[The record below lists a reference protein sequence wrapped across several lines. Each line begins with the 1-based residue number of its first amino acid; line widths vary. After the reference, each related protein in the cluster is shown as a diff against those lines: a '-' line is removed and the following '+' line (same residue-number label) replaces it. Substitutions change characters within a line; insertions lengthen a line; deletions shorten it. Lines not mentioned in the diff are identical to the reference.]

1 MKKRIILSLLALM
14 IVLSM
19 TTKQAKAGLFYTE
32 VIMPVS
38 GTCIDGHE
46 KVGTATSTTVLNL
59 VSTGDAGIKAAT
71 QDAEIKQIH
80 YIDQEITSIFIF
92 FTKRTTRVYG
102 Y

>member
-1 MKKRIILSLLALM
+1 MKKRIILSLLALTIM
-14 IVLSM
+14 LS
-19 TTKQAKAGLFYTE
+19 TGTKQAKAGLFYTD

-38 GTCIDGHE
+38 GTCVDGHE
-46 KVGTATSTTVLNL
+46 RVGISHSTTVLGL

-80 YIDQEITSIFIF
+80 YIEQEVTSIFIF
-92 FTKRTTRVYG
+92 FEKRTTRVYG